1 VTAGRTTVV
10 IATRNRSVE
19 LARTLRELRA
29 LRPAP
34 PIIVLDNDSTDDT
47 RARVA
52 EFPGVRLVR
61 LPHNAGAAARNA
73 GVALAA
79 TPFVAFSDDDSWWA
93 PDALPRAEAL
103 LTRHPGVGLLAART
117 LVGPAQRPDPV
128 NELMAASPLGREP
141 DLPGPSVLGFLACAA
156 VVRVRAF
163 RQVGG
168 FSSLLH
174 FGAEEKLLS
183 YDLAARGWALCY
195 VDELCAHHHPSA
207 VRSTASG
214 RRRLEQRNNTLI
226 VWMRR
231 PVRTGVGAAAALLR
245 RALADPGAVAALAG
259 ALRRLPAALRRR
271 EPLPERVESSI
282 RLLENTE
289 REGSRWAN

>member
-1 VTAGRTTVV
+1 VTDGRTTVV
-10 IATRNRSVE
+10 IATRNRSAE
-19 LARTLRELRA
+19 LARTLRELCA

-47 RARVA
+47 PARVTA
-52 EFPGVRLVR
+52 FPGARLIR
-61 LPHNAGAAARNA
+61 LPRNAGAAARNA
-73 GVALAA
+73 GVALAT

-103 LTRHPGVGLLAART
+103 LTRHPRVGLLAART

-141 DLPGPSVLGFLACAA
+141 DLPGPSVLGFLACAS
-156 VVRVRAF
+156 VVRACAF

-195 VDELCAHHHPSA
+195 VDELCALHHPSM
-207 VRSTASG
+207 VRTAAAG

-226 VWMRR
+226 AWMRR
-231 PVRTGVGAAAALLR
+231 PVGVGVGAAGALLRQAPADPGAAAALS
-245 RALADPGAVAALAG
+245 G

-282 RLLENTE
+282 RLLENAE
-289 REGSRWAN
+289 RESRWAS